1 LVQDFFKDEMNTA
14 DQFLTVYKK
23 LNPIKPLTSNSMRV
37 FGENALLKETG
48 ADALLKVS
56 IALQLS
62 YDGKPAMTP
71 LLTIEM
77 DGVSNGGFRSFVGN
91 TKYFSI
97 TIKGAPYIIKK
108 GKTLDKDELSKVVQ
122 TSSLAAAYKKALST
136 LKEKEAAIGDY
147 ETVWKLQQ

>member
-1 LVQDFFKDEMNTA
+1 MNTA
-14 DQFLTVYKK
+14 DQFLSVYKN
-23 LNPIKPLTSNSMRV
+23 LHPIKPLTSNSMRV

-77 DGVSNGGFRSFVGN
+77 DGVSNGAFRSFVGN

-97 TIKGAPYIIKK
+97 TVKGAPYIIKK
-108 GKTLDKDELSKVVQ
+108 GKTIDKEELAKVVQ
-122 TSSLAAAYKKALST
+122 ASNLATAYKNALSS